1 MIHVRDISIRR
12 VYLVLYLFIFSCYYS
27 DNNFKSKVGVSKVFV
42 FCFFFPTQIQE
53 TQIWA
58 HLKLIIPAWH
68 VRPSRIWSRPNSSHL
83 HSLMQ
88 PNWSLPVLS
97 IHFLGMRHL
106 NEVTGMKVW
115 CLSSTSFLS
124 TPTKSI
130 LQGWLRF
137 LFLYGDASDYSSG
150 KWYFSACTT

>member
-27 DNNFKSKVGVSKVFV
+27 DNNFKSKVGVSKVFG
-42 FCFFFPTQIQE
+42 FFFFFPTQIQE

-68 VRPSRIWSRPNSSHL
+68 VRPSRIWSWPDSSHL

-115 CLSSTSFLS
+115 CLSSTSLLS

-150 KWYFSACTT
+150 KWYFSARTT